1 MYLTPAQIKGR
12 IKNVAKQNG
21 SDPIT
26 LLRIYMMERF
36 LERITYSKYKDDF
49 IVKGG
54 ILVTSMIGISMRSTM
69 DIDTTIRNFDLT
81 KEETT
86 RIVNEIKDISLDDHI
101 EFILNDVSDIMD
113 NMEYPGIR
121 IHMDAKLENLIVP
134 IKIDISTGDVI
145 TPREIRYEYPL
156 LLEDKSIQL
165 WSYNLETILAEKIQT
180 ILSRGLLNT
189 RMRDFYDVTTL
200 FDRYND
206 QINYNDLLL
215 AFDKTCSK
223 RETLSL
229 LEHYE
234 EILCSISEDSTLQN
248 LWKNYCR
255 KYKYAS
261 HIEFS
266 TSLEVIKNDSSKIA
280 VVHKQMM
287 ELKSGGAAELTA
299 SVDRNYTLPFI
310 GDFRQLISDNSEL
323 FNSAPK
329 IKNLIE
335 EFLNNQEETAYY
347 PYIYVRWLDD
357 TKAKQINVKIVFNY
371 YDMKYIQMH
380 NMQSSSRLTKER
392 MEYAIEYLFESG
404 SFSKGERI

>member
-36 LERITYSKYKDDF
+36 LERITYSKYKDNF

-81 KEETT
+81 KEEAT

-121 IHMDAKLENLIVP
+121 IHMDAKLENLVVP

-145 TPREIRYEYPL
+145 TPREVIYDYPL

-200 FDRYND
+200 FNRYKD
-206 QINYNDLLL
+206 SINYNDLSL
-215 AFDKTCSK
+215 AFDKTCRK

-229 LEHYE
+229 LKHYE

-266 TSLEVIKNDSSKIA
+266 TNIEI
-280 VVHKQMM
+280 
-287 ELKSGGAAELTA
+287 LKHLM
-299 SVDRNYTLPFI
+299 
-310 GDFRQLISDNSEL
+310 
-323 FNSAPK
+323 
-329 IKNLIE
+329 
-335 EFLNNQEETAYY
+335 NQ
-347 PYIYVRWLDD
+347 IL
-357 TKAKQINVKIVFNY
+357 
-371 YDMKYIQMH
+371 
-380 NMQSSSRLTKER
+380 
-392 MEYAIEYLFESG
+392 AIE
-404 SFSKGERI
+404 

>member
-12 IKNVAKQNG
+12 IKNVAKQNE

-86 RIVNEIKDISLDDHI
+86 RIINEIKDISLDDHI
-101 EFILNDVSDIMD
+101 EFILNDVSEIMD

-121 IHMDAKLENLIVP
+121 IHMNSKLENLIVP

-145 TPREIRYEYPL
+145 TPREVRYEYPL

-189 RMRDFYDVTTL
+189 RMRDFYDITTL
-200 FDRYND
+200 FNRYKD
-206 QINYNDLLL
+206 SINYNDLSL
-215 AFDKTCSK
+215 AFDKTCRK

-255 KYKYAS
+255 KYTKNP
-261 HIEFS
+261 FS
-266 TSLEVIKNDSSKIA
+266 LSPGHQTP
-280 VVHKQMM
+280 
-287 ELKSGGAAELTA
+287 
-299 SVDRNYTLPFI
+299 PF
-310 GDFRQLISDNSEL
+310 RVRV
-323 FNSAPK
+323 PK
-329 IKNLIE
+329 
-335 EFLNNQEETAYY
+335 
-347 PYIYVRWLDD
+347 
-357 TKAKQINVKIVFNY
+357 
-371 YDMKYIQMH
+371 
-380 NMQSSSRLTKER
+380 
-392 MEYAIEYLFESG
+392 
-404 SFSKGERI
+404 

>member
-21 SDPIT
+21 ADPIT

-81 KEETT
+81 KGETT

-206 QINYNDLLL
+206 SINYNDLSL
-215 AFDKTCSK
+215 AFDKTCRK
-223 RETLSL
+223 RETFSL

-266 TSLEVIKNDSSKIA
+266 TNLEIIKQLMN
-280 VVHKQMM
+280 QML
-287 ELKSGGAAELTA
+287 E
-299 SVDRNYTLPFI
+299 
-310 GDFRQLISDNSEL
+310 
-323 FNSAPK
+323 
-329 IKNLIE
+329 IE
-335 EFLNNQEETAYY
+335 
-347 PYIYVRWLDD
+347 
-357 TKAKQINVKIVFNY
+357 
-371 YDMKYIQMH
+371 
-380 NMQSSSRLTKER
+380 
-392 MEYAIEYLFESG
+392 
-404 SFSKGERI
+404 

>member
-86 RIVNEIKDISLDDHI
+86 RIINEIKDISLDDHI
-101 EFILNDVSDIMD
+101 EFILNDVSEIMD

-121 IHMDAKLENLIVP
+121 IHMNSKLENLIVP

-145 TPREIRYEYPL
+145 TPREVRYEYPL

-189 RMRDFYDVTTL
+189 RMRDFYDITTL
-200 FDRYND
+200 FNRYKD
-206 QINYNDLLL
+206 SINYNDLSL
-215 AFDKTCSK
+215 AFDKTCRK

-229 LEHYE
+229 LEQYE

-266 TSLEVIKNDSSKIA
+266 TNLEIIKQLMSK
-280 VVHKQMM
+280 M
-287 ELKSGGAAELTA
+287 L
-299 SVDRNYTLPFI
+299 
-310 GDFRQLISDNSEL
+310 
-323 FNSAPK
+323 
-329 IKNLIE
+329 
-335 EFLNNQEETAYY
+335 
-347 PYIYVRWLDD
+347 
-357 TKAKQINVKIVFNY
+357 
-371 YDMKYIQMH
+371 
-380 NMQSSSRLTKER
+380 
-392 MEYAIEYLFESG
+392 
-404 SFSKGERI
+404 

>member
-145 TPREIRYEYPL
+145 TPREVRYEYPL

-206 QINYNDLLL
+206 SINYNDLSL
-215 AFDKTCSK
+215 AFDKTCRK

-266 TSLEVIKNDSSKIA
+266 TNLEIIKQLMS
-280 VVHKQMM
+280 QML
-287 ELKSGGAAELTA
+287 EIEW
-299 SVDRNYTLPFI
+299 NNI
-310 GDFRQLISDNSEL
+310 LIVCIVRMKWL
-323 FNSAPK
+323 V
-329 IKNLIE
+329 
-335 EFLNNQEETAYY
+335 LNMYSQWLQNEYK
-347 PYIYVRWLDD
+347 IYVKDLEY
-357 TKAKQINVKIVFNY
+357 KITQEIIV
-371 YDMKYIQMH
+371 
-380 NMQSSSRLTKER
+380 
-392 MEYAIEYLFESG
+392 
-404 SFSKGERI
+404 

>member
-36 LERITYSKYKDDF
+36 LERITHSKYKNNF
-49 IVKGG
+49 IIKGG

-101 EFILNDVSDIMD
+101 EFVLKDVSDIMD

-121 IHMDAKLENLIVP
+121 IHMDAKLENLVVP

-145 TPREIRYEYPL
+145 TPSEIRYEYPL
-156 LLEDKSIQL
+156 LLEEKTLQL

-200 FDRYND
+200 FNRYQD
-206 QINYNDLLL
+206 SINYNDLSL
-215 AFDKTCSK
+215 AFDKTCRK
-223 RETLSL
+223 RGTFSL
-229 LEHYE
+229 LKDYE
-234 EILCSISEDSTLQN
+234 EILSSISEDATLKI

-261 HIEFS
+261 HIDFS
-266 TSLEVIKNDSSKIA
+266 TNLE
-280 VVHKQMM
+280 
-287 ELKSGGAAELTA
+287 
-299 SVDRNYTLPFI
+299 TL
-310 GDFRQLISDNSEL
+310 
-323 FNSAPK
+323 
-329 IKNLIE
+329 
-335 EFLNNQEETAYY
+335 
-347 PYIYVRWLDD
+347 
-357 TKAKQINVKIVFNY
+357 
-371 YDMKYIQMH
+371 
-380 NMQSSSRLTKER
+380 
-392 MEYAIEYLFESG
+392 EYLINQIRTIE
-404 SFSKGERI
+404 

>member
-69 DIDTTIRNFDLT
+69 DIDTTTRNFDLT

-266 TSLEVIKNDSSKIA
+266 TNLEIIKQLMS
-280 VVHKQMM
+280 QML
-287 ELKSGGAAELTA
+287 E
-299 SVDRNYTLPFI
+299 
-310 GDFRQLISDNSEL
+310 
-323 FNSAPK
+323 
-329 IKNLIE
+329 IE
-335 EFLNNQEETAYY
+335 
-347 PYIYVRWLDD
+347 
-357 TKAKQINVKIVFNY
+357 
-371 YDMKYIQMH
+371 
-380 NMQSSSRLTKER
+380 
-392 MEYAIEYLFESG
+392 
-404 SFSKGERI
+404 

>member
-156 LLEDKSIQL
+156 LLEEKSIQL

-180 ILSRGLLNT
+180 ILSRVLLNT

-206 QINYNDLLL
+206 QINYNDLSL
-215 AFDKTCSK
+215 AFDKTCRK

-229 LEHYE
+229 QCH
-234 EILCSISEDSTLQN
+234 
-248 LWKNYCR
+248 
-255 KYKYAS
+255 
-261 HIEFS
+261 
-266 TSLEVIKNDSSKIA
+266 
-280 VVHKQMM
+280 
-287 ELKSGGAAELTA
+287 
-299 SVDRNYTLPFI
+299 
-310 GDFRQLISDNSEL
+310 
-323 FNSAPK
+323 
-329 IKNLIE
+329 
-335 EFLNNQEETAYY
+335 
-347 PYIYVRWLDD
+347 
-357 TKAKQINVKIVFNY
+357 
-371 YDMKYIQMH
+371 
-380 NMQSSSRLTKER
+380 
-392 MEYAIEYLFESG
+392 
-404 SFSKGERI
+404 

>member
-12 IKNVAKQNG
+12 IKNIAKQNG

-36 LERITYSKYKDDF
+36 LERVTHSKYKNDF

-86 RIVNEIKDISLDDHI
+86 RIINEIKDIPLDDHI

-121 IHMDAKLENLIVP
+121 IHMEAKLENLIVP

-145 TPREIRYEYPL
+145 TPGEIKYEYAL
-156 LLEDKSIQL
+156 LLEDRTIQL

-180 ILSRGLLNT
+180 ILARGVLNT

-200 FDRYND
+200 FSRYKD
-206 QINYNDLLL
+206 SINYNDLSL
-215 AFDKTCSK
+215 AFVKTCRK

-229 LEHYE
+229 LKDSKG
-234 EILCSISEDSTLQN
+234 ILSSIKEDKTLQN
-248 LWKNYCR
+248 
-255 KYKYAS
+255 
-261 HIEFS
+261 
-266 TSLEVIKNDSSKIA
+266 SKSN
-280 VVHKQMM
+280 
-287 ELKSGGAAELTA
+287 SG
-299 SVDRNYTLPFI
+299 DR
-310 GDFRQLISDNSEL
+310 G
-323 FNSAPK
+323 
-329 IKNLIE
+329 
-335 EFLNNQEETAYY
+335 ET
-347 PYIYVRWLDD
+347 VCL
-357 TKAKQINVKIVFNY
+357 NY
-371 YDMKYIQMH
+371 YIMI
-380 NMQSSSRLTKER
+380 
-392 MEYAIEYLFESG
+392 
-404 SFSKGERI
+404 

>member
-1 MYLTPAQIKGR
+1 
-12 IKNVAKQNG
+12 
-21 SDPIT
+21 
-26 LLRIYMMERF
+26 MMERF
-36 LERITYSKYKDDF
+36 LERITYSKYKDNF

-113 NMEYPGIR
+113 NIEYPGIR

-206 QINYNDLLL
+206 SINYNDLSL
-215 AFDKTCSK
+215 AFDKTCRK
-223 RETLSL
+223 RETLSV

-234 EILCSISEDSTLQN
+234 EILCSIREDSTLQN
-248 LWKNYCR
+248 LWKNNCR
-255 KYKYAS
+255 KYRLLLFFA
-261 HIEFS
+261 
-266 TSLEVIKNDSSKIA
+266 KI
-280 VVHKQMM
+280 M
-287 ELKSGGAAELTA
+287 KSFE
-299 SVDRNYTLPFI
+299 
-310 GDFRQLISDNSEL
+310 
-323 FNSAPK
+323 
-329 IKNLIE
+329 
-335 EFLNNQEETAYY
+335 NNQVFFLLN
-347 PYIYVRWLDD
+347 PKNSWCYI
-357 TKAKQINVKIVFNY
+357 
-371 YDMKYIQMH
+371 
-380 NMQSSSRLTKER
+380 LT
-392 MEYAIEYLFESG
+392 L
-404 SFSKGERI
+404 

>member
-49 IVKGG
+49 IVKDG

-145 TPREIRYEYPL
+145 TPREIRYEYSL
-156 LLEDKSIQL
+156 LLENKSIQL

-200 FDRYND
+200 FDCYND
-206 QINYNDLLL
+206 SINYNDLSL
-215 AFDKTCSK
+215 AFDKTC
-223 RETLSL
+223 
-229 LEHYE
+229 
-234 EILCSISEDSTLQN
+234 
-248 LWKNYCR
+248 
-255 KYKYAS
+255 
-261 HIEFS
+261 
-266 TSLEVIKNDSSKIA
+266 
-280 VVHKQMM
+280 
-287 ELKSGGAAELTA
+287 
-299 SVDRNYTLPFI
+299 
-310 GDFRQLISDNSEL
+310 
-323 FNSAPK
+323 
-329 IKNLIE
+329 
-335 EFLNNQEETAYY
+335 
-347 PYIYVRWLDD
+347 
-357 TKAKQINVKIVFNY
+357 
-371 YDMKYIQMH
+371 
-380 NMQSSSRLTKER
+380 TKER
-392 MEYAIEYLFESG
+392 HFLY
-404 SFSKGERI
+404 

>member
-86 RIVNEIKDISLDDHI
+86 RIVNGIKDISLDDHI

-266 TSLEVIKNDSSKIA
+266 TNLEIIKQLMS
-280 VVHKQMM
+280 QML
-287 ELKSGGAAELTA
+287 E
-299 SVDRNYTLPFI
+299 
-310 GDFRQLISDNSEL
+310 
-323 FNSAPK
+323 
-329 IKNLIE
+329 IE
-335 EFLNNQEETAYY
+335 
-347 PYIYVRWLDD
+347 
-357 TKAKQINVKIVFNY
+357 
-371 YDMKYIQMH
+371 
-380 NMQSSSRLTKER
+380 
-392 MEYAIEYLFESG
+392 
-404 SFSKGERI
+404 

>member
-189 RMRDFYDVTTL
+189 RMRDFYDL
-200 FDRYND
+200 S
-206 QINYNDLLL
+206 L
-215 AFDKTCSK
+215 AFDKTCRK

-255 KYKYAS
+255 KYKYVS

-266 TSLEVIKNDSSKIA
+266 TNLEIIKQLMS
-280 VVHKQMM
+280 QML
-287 ELKSGGAAELTA
+287 E
-299 SVDRNYTLPFI
+299 
-310 GDFRQLISDNSEL
+310 
-323 FNSAPK
+323 
-329 IKNLIE
+329 IE
-335 EFLNNQEETAYY
+335 
-347 PYIYVRWLDD
+347 
-357 TKAKQINVKIVFNY
+357 
-371 YDMKYIQMH
+371 
-380 NMQSSSRLTKER
+380 
-392 MEYAIEYLFESG
+392 
-404 SFSKGERI
+404 

>member
-200 FDRYND
+200 FD
-206 QINYNDLLL
+206 
-215 AFDKTCSK
+215 KTCRK

-266 TSLEVIKNDSSKIA
+266 TNLEIIKQLMS
-280 VVHKQMM
+280 QML
-287 ELKSGGAAELTA
+287 E
-299 SVDRNYTLPFI
+299 
-310 GDFRQLISDNSEL
+310 
-323 FNSAPK
+323 
-329 IKNLIE
+329 IE
-335 EFLNNQEETAYY
+335 
-347 PYIYVRWLDD
+347 
-357 TKAKQINVKIVFNY
+357 
-371 YDMKYIQMH
+371 
-380 NMQSSSRLTKER
+380 
-392 MEYAIEYLFESG
+392 
-404 SFSKGERI
+404 

>member
-12 IKNVAKQNG
+12 IKNIAKQNG

-86 RIVNEIKDISLDDHI
+86 RIINEIKDISLDDHI

-145 TPREIRYEYPL
+145 TPREVRYEYPL

-200 FDRYND
+200 FDRYTD
-206 QINYNDLLL
+206 SINYNDLSL
-215 AFDKTCSK
+215 AFNRTCRK
-223 RETLSL
+223 RGTLTL
-229 LEHYE
+229 LKHYE
-234 EILCSISEDSTLQN
+234 EIVYSINEDSTLQN

-266 TSLEVIKNDSSKIA
+266 TNLEIIKHLMS
-280 VVHKQMM
+280 QML
-287 ELKSGGAAELTA
+287 E
-299 SVDRNYTLPFI
+299 
-310 GDFRQLISDNSEL
+310 
-323 FNSAPK
+323 
-329 IKNLIE
+329 IE
-335 EFLNNQEETAYY
+335 
-347 PYIYVRWLDD
+347 
-357 TKAKQINVKIVFNY
+357 
-371 YDMKYIQMH
+371 
-380 NMQSSSRLTKER
+380 
-392 MEYAIEYLFESG
+392 
-404 SFSKGERI
+404 

>member
-145 TPREIRYEYPL
+145 TPREVRYEYPL

-206 QINYNDLLL
+206 SINYNDLSL
-215 AFDKTCSK
+215 AFDKTCRK
-223 RETLSL
+223 RETFSV

-266 TSLEVIKNDSSKIA
+266 TNLEIIKQLMS
-280 VVHKQMM
+280 QML
-287 ELKSGGAAELTA
+287 E
-299 SVDRNYTLPFI
+299 
-310 GDFRQLISDNSEL
+310 
-323 FNSAPK
+323 
-329 IKNLIE
+329 IE
-335 EFLNNQEETAYY
+335 
-347 PYIYVRWLDD
+347 
-357 TKAKQINVKIVFNY
+357 
-371 YDMKYIQMH
+371 
-380 NMQSSSRLTKER
+380 
-392 MEYAIEYLFESG
+392 
-404 SFSKGERI
+404 

>member
-12 IKNVAKQNG
+12 IKNIAKQNG

-36 LERITYSKYKDDF
+36 LERVTHSKYKNDF

-86 RIVNEIKDISLDDHI
+86 RIINEIKDIPLDDHI

-121 IHMDAKLENLIVP
+121 IHMEAKLENLIVP

-145 TPREIRYEYPL
+145 TPGEIKYEYAL
-156 LLEDKSIQL
+156 LLEDRTIQL

-180 ILSRGLLNT
+180 ILARGVLNT

-200 FDRYND
+200 FNRYKD
-206 QINYNDLLL
+206 SINYNDLSL
-215 AFDKTCSK
+215 AFVKTCRK

-229 LEHYE
+229 LKDSKG
-234 EILCSISEDSTLQN
+234 ILSSIKEDKTLQN
-248 LWKNYCR
+248 SWKNYCR
-255 KYKYAS
+255 KYKYAR
-261 HIEFS
+261 HIDFS
-266 TSLEVIKNDSSKIA
+266 TNLESLDYLINQIQATEV
-280 VVHKQMM
+280 KQ
-287 ELKSGGAAELTA
+287 
-299 SVDRNYTLPFI
+299 
-310 GDFRQLISDNSEL
+310 
-323 FNSAPK
+323 
-329 IKNLIE
+329 
-335 EFLNNQEETAYY
+335 
-347 PYIYVRWLDD
+347 YV
-357 TKAKQINVKIVFNY
+357 
-371 YDMKYIQMH
+371 
-380 NMQSSSRLTKER
+380 
-392 MEYAIEYLFESG
+392 
-404 SFSKGERI
+404 